1 MADDIYLECNRNT
14 LFSFLLVV
22 SSTSRHERNSN
33 TTISTKRIIT
43 IKVIFEFC
51 FFSKILRLRV
61 MCLTLLSTINISVWY
76 RDGQLY
82 RCMTHEYSYK
92 TNKAQVNDGNRTH
105 SLSSDIVTYFLLHS
119 KQIYTNIYIIF
130 QEYIEI
136 LKAISLAFLLYF
148 YKVRFRVM
156 VFNATVNSI
165 STISWR
171 SVLFVEETGVTGEND
186 RPVASH
192 QS

>member
-1 MADDIYLECNRNT
+1 MFNATFNNSVI
-14 LFSFLLVV
+14 SWWSVLLVQKTGIPGENHRPV
-22 SSTSRHERNSN
+22 PSHRERLSHKVVPSTSRHERNSN

-43 IKVIFEFC
+43 TKGIFEFV
-51 FFSKILRLRV
+51 FSKILRLRV

-82 RCMTHEYSYK
+82 RCMTHEYSDK

-130 QEYIEI
+130 QEYIEL
-136 LKAISLAFLLYF
+136 LKAISLAFLLYSYHT
-148 YKVRFRVM
+148 YKQGAVVVM
-156 VFNATVNSI
+156 TV
-165 STISWR
+165 W
-171 SVLFVEETGVTGEND
+171 
-186 RPVASH
+186 
-192 QS
+192 